1 MHYIDSILKRISTLI
16 HFMIVKMFHLGHFS
30 FKGISVVSNSTH
42 FTINDQGC
50 ISIGK
55 NIGIRR
61 NCELS
66 VSENG
71 KIDLEDKVFMNN
83 GCMLVSHCQIFVGG
97 GTRLGPQVMIFDHD
111 YNYKDRTAFE
121 KGKHVS
127 EPITIG
133 KNCWIGAG
141 TIILKGSQ
149 IGDNCVVG
157 AGSVIK
163 GVYANDTLIIQKNDE
178 FNKMITNKDRNV

>member
-16 HFMIVKMFHLGHFS
+16 HFIIVKMFHVGHFS

-50 ISIGK
+50 ITLGK

-71 KIDLEDKVFMNN
+71 KIDLEDNVFMNN
-83 GCMLVSHCQIFVGG
+83 GCMVVYHCQISVGG

-127 EPITIG
+127 KPIIIG

-149 IGDNCVVG
+149 IGNNCVVG
-157 AGSVIK
+157 AGSIIK
-163 GVYANDTLIIQKNDE
+163 GHYKDNSIIIQRKYE
-178 FNKMITNKDRNV
+178 TISTIIRRK

>member
-1 MHYIDSILKRISTLI
+1 MHYLDSILKRINTLI
-16 HFMIVKMFHLGHFS
+16 HLTIVKMLHRGQFS
-30 FKGISVVSNSTH
+30 FKGISVVNNSSH
-42 FTINDQGC
+42 FTINDQGH
-50 ISIGK
+50 IIIGK

-61 NCELS
+61 NCEVS

-71 KIDLEDKVFMNN
+71 KINIEDNVFMNN
-83 GCMLVSHCQIFVGG
+83 GCMVVVHCQISVGD

-111 YNYKDRTAFE
+111 YNYKDRDAFKE
-121 KGKHVS
+121 GSHISAPV
-127 EPITIG
+127 IIG

-157 AGSVIK
+157 AGCVLK
-163 GVYANDTLIIQKNDE
+163 GNYADDSLIIQKRDE
-178 FNKMITNKDRNV
+178 LNKLITKQR